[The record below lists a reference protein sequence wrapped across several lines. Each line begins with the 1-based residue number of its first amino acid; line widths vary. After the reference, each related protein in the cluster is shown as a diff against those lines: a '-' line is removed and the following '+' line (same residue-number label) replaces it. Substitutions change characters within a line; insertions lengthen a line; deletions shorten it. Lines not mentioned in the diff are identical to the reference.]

1 MRNQNSLENYTQEYL
16 DDILVRIAH
25 HSSAI
30 EGNTISLADTI
41 SIILYETIPGRA
53 NKREFYEIENHKGA
67 FEYVLACVLEHKPL
81 DSEIIRGIH
90 RKLTDRLQ
98 YDSGEFKKHGN
109 TILGANFETAAPHRV
124 PALIYQW
131 ADNLNYRL
139 ETATSEESKIKAIL
153 EAHIEFE
160 KIHPFSDGN
169 GRTGRMLM
177 IYSFLS
183 QGIAPVIIDKNNKS
197 DYIRY
202 LNEENV
208 QEFYEFAK
216 LIVEAEQI
224 RGVRFS
230 NKRLTQ
236 IDV

>member
-1 MRNQNSLENYTQEYL
+1 MKNQNCLENYTQEYL

-53 NKREFYEIENHKGA
+53 SKREFYEIENHKGA

-98 YDSGEFKKHGN
+98 DDLGN
-109 TILGANFETAAPHRV
+109 LQKLN
-124 PALIYQW
+124 QW

-139 ETATSEESKIKAIL
+139 EAATSEESKIKAIL

-169 GRTGRMLM
+169 GPTGRMLM

-183 QGIAPVIIDKNNKS
+183 QGIAPVTIDKNNKS

-230 NKRLTQ
+230 NKRLSQ